1 MTRWPPNKR
10 RALEGPSACAFFQI
24 KRALS
29 HSLSHIQPSCGASL
43 RTSVGSTSA
52 PAVRRPLAPARAH
65 THARPRPGPPRPPRP
80 RAPGRAGG
88 EPRARARAPRL
99 TRAAALADFGAAGG
113 ETGDRRVCAVWTLE
127 LLKTRIL
134 LRLRQWTVM
143 PAPRTGARD
152 IHLAP

>member
-1 MTRWPPNKR
+1 M
-10 RALEGPSACAFFQI
+10 
-24 KRALS
+24 
-29 HSLSHIQPSCGASL
+29 
-43 RTSVGSTSA
+43 
-52 PAVRRPLAPARAH
+52 LAPGPA
-65 THARPRPGPPRPPRP
+65 PPGRPGPAPPR
-80 RAPGRAGG
+80 PGRAGG